1 MRWFINLFYNFKMSS
16 TNYPLIDIGANLA
29 HDSFT
34 DDLDQILEQARES
47 GIEHI
52 MVTGTSVNGSQ
63 DAAKLAQQ
71 YPEFLSSTAGIH
83 PHEAVHCDADALNK
97 LTHLVKGETVKA
109 LGETGLD
116 YFRDFSPRERQREAF
131 ASQLQ
136 LAAEL
141 HMPVFLHQR
150 DAHEDFMTIL
160 REYRNALPCGVVHCF
175 TGTKQELRDYLEL
188 DMHIG
193 ITGWICDER
202 RGQHLHDCVS
212 LVPDNRL
219 MLETDA
225 PYLLPRTIKPKPS
238 SRRNTRANLVYVL
251 ETIANCLGKD
261 QKSIAEQTTLNARV
275 FFKL

>member
-1 MRWFINLFYNFKMSS
+1 MNQKN
-16 TNYPLIDIGANLA
+16 NYPLIDIGANLA

-63 DAAKLAQQ
+63 DAAQLAQQ

-83 PHEAVHCDADALNK
+83 PHEAVHCDADALNQ
-97 LTHLVKGETVKA
+97 LAHLVTGETVKA

-141 HMPVFLHQR
+141 QMPVFLHQR

-175 TGTKQELRDYLEL
+175 TGTEQELRDYLEL

-202 RGQHLHDCVS
+202 RGQHLHDCIS

-238 SRRNTRANLVYVL
+238 SRRNTPANLVYVL

-261 QKSIAEQTTLNARV
+261 KKSIAEQTTLNARV

>member
-1 MRWFINLFYNFKMSS
+1 MNS
-16 TNYPLIDIGANLA
+16 TKYPLIDIGANLA

-34 DDLDQILEQARES
+34 DDLDLILEEARQS

-52 MVTGTSVNGSQ
+52 IVTGTSVNGSQ
-63 DAAKLAQQ
+63 DAALLAQQ
-71 YPEFLSSTAGIH
+71 YPGFLSSTAGIH
-83 PHEAVHCDADALNK
+83 PHEAEQCDARALSQ
-97 LTHLVKGETVKA
+97 LRHVVTGDTVKA
-109 LGETGLD
+109 MGETGLD

-141 HMPVFLHQR
+141 QMPVFLHQR
-150 DAHEDFMTIL
+150 DAHEDFIAIL
-160 REYRNALPCGVVHCF
+160 REYRNALPHGVVHCF
-175 TGTKQELRDYLEL
+175 TGTEQELRDYLEL

-202 RGQHLHDCVS
+202 RGQHLHDCIS
-212 LVPDNRL
+212 LVPDKRL
-219 MLETDA
+219 LLETDA

-238 SRRNTRANLVYVL
+238 SRRNTPANLVYVL

-261 QKSIAEQTTLNARV
+261 KKSIAEQTTSNARV